1 MSRNRSFLVVC
12 GLISSLALLGCSG
25 DESGSGFTLPIVRS
39 VPEVNE
45 AAEPAE
51 STTTLP
57 LFVEFYTIQSGD
69 TLSEIAKI
77 FGVSVDS
84 LISFNAISNPDN
96 IQLGQV
102 LKIPSPANPSVTTTS
117 TLAP

>member
-1 MSRNRSFLVVC
+1 MAC
-12 GLISSLALLGCSG
+12 SS

-45 AAEPAE
+45 PSEPTE

-69 TLSEIAKI
+69 TLSEIAQI
-77 FGVSVDS
+77 FGVSVDD
-84 LISFNAISNPDN
+84 LISFNAISNPDA

-102 LKIPSPANPSVTTTS
+102 LKIPSPANPSGTTAT